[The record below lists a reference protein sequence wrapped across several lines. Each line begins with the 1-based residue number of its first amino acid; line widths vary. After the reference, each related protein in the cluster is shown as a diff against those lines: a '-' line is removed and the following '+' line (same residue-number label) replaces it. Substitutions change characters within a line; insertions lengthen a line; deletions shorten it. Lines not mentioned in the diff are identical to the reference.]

1 MVSTS
6 FANIFF
12 ISNKCL
18 PIILDIYV
26 NNYILSS
33 SLAAIYLD
41 TNRKM
46 STNCWNN
53 ILFSIV
59 VSMRFFLIF
68 RCLARPDRHNCISL
82 L

>member
-18 PIILDIYV
+18 PFILDIYV

-53 ILFSIV
+53 IF
-59 VSMRFFLIF
+59 IF
-68 RCLARPDRHNCISL
+68 YSCVNEIL
-82 L
+82 LDF

>member
-53 ILFSIV
+53 IF
-59 VSMRFFLIF
+59 IF
-68 RCLARPDRHNCISL
+68 YSCVNEIL
-82 L
+82 LDF